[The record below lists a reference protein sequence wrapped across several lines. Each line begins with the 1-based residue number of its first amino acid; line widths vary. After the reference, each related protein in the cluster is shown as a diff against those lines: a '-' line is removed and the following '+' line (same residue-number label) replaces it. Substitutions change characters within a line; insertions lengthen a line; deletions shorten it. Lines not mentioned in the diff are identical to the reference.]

1 MRYLLCFALIPIV
14 LAGCNRGPVRVKAEA
29 TVKTDV
35 PKKKPLRRIIEQPA
49 TVEGFQEAPLIAHV
63 SGYVKEVYVDI
74 GADVEAN
81 SLLAELS
88 VPELVQEHAQKT
100 AMVVQA
106 RADWDQATEA
116 LKAAEA
122 RIATTEAQV
131 REAKAAVG
139 RADALRDRW
148 ASEYHR
154 VGELYA
160 AKVVEKQ
167 ILDETLNQFRSAQA
181 TRSEMLAKVDS
192 CEAIAKESVARR
204 DKAKADVAAA
214 KARIA
219 VAQADEG
226 KLKEMVGYREIRAP
240 FKGIV
245 THRNIHKGHYLQPNA
260 AGHPA
265 LVFSVARLDK
275 LRIIA
280 DIPESE
286 AMYIRDGLQAK
297 IEAPIFK
304 DETFAGE
311 VSRTSK
317 ALDPKSRT
325 LRVEVDYVNKEGK
338 LRPGMFVNMT
348 LTVALG
354 ERFTLPAT
362 AIFPYADAPCC
373 WRVVDGK
380 AVRTPLKTGVRD
392 GADVEVT
399 QMQTGPATWNAIDG
413 TEEVVVA
420 NLGAVSEGKELQA
433 KRQ

>member
-1 MRYLLCFALIPIV
+1 MRYFLCFALVPIV
-14 LAGCNRGPVRVKAEA
+14 LTGCNRGPVRARAEA

-35 PKKKPLRRIIEQPA
+35 PKKKPLRRVIEQPA
-49 TVEGFQEAPLIAHV
+49 TIEGFQEAPLIAHV

-74 GADVEAN
+74 GVEVEAN
-81 SLLAELS
+81 ALLAELS
-88 VPELVQEHAQKT
+88 VPELVQEHAQK
-100 AMVVQA
+100 AALVVQA
-106 RADWDQATEA
+106 RADWEQATEA
-116 LKAAEA
+116 LKAADA
-122 RIATTEAQV
+122 RITTTEAQV

-148 ASEYHR
+148 ESEYQR

-160 AKVVEKQ
+160 NKVVEKQ
-167 ILDETLNQFRSAQA
+167 ILDETLNQYKSAQA
-181 TRSEMLAKVDS
+181 TRAEMLAKVDS

-204 DKAKADVAAA
+204 DKAKADVASAQ
-214 KARIA
+214 ARIA

-226 KLKEMVGYREIRAP
+226 KSKEMVDYREIRAP

-245 THRNIHKGHYLQPNA
+245 THRDIHKGHYLQPNA
-260 AGHPA
+260 AGQPA
-265 LVFSVARLDK
+265 LVFSIGRLDK

-286 AMYIRDGLQAK
+286 AKYIKDGLKAK

-304 DETFAGE
+304 DETLAGE

-317 ALDPKSRT
+317 ALDMKSRT

-354 ERFTLPAT
+354 ERYTLPAT
-362 AIFPYADAPCC
+362 AIFTYGDAPCC

-380 AVRTPLKTGVRD
+380 AVRTPLKIGVRD
-392 GADVEVT
+392 GADIEVT
-399 QMQTGPATWNAIDG
+399 QMQTASGTWSAIDG

-420 NLGAVSEGKELQA
+420 NLGAVSEGKDVQA
-433 KRQ
+433 KRR